1 MLPMSGKVAVLRPFV
16 CVWVIGIGLCLTLS
30 GCLAQKAD
38 MTRMGKTLDRKI
50 AKLDAREKA
59 LEQKIT
65 EAEEQLKRQSKEAER
80 LVSEARARLR
90 QDITEVRE
98 ESLPIL
104 HGKLEETGHYLKRNR
119 EHIDNLDHRIET
131 LTQVALK
138 QQVRN
143 EKRLRAIEKT
153 QQEQLAALT
162 SGRKALQKKL
172 SQIEQSLRTGLGRV
186 EALGP
191 TLESLA
197 EKVDARLGEQD
208 QAIEATRLQSNR
220 VVQQLEARTKTLQ
233 DQLSILRETLP
244 KFKQALTDLGAQLV
258 EENARIVKLSQ
269 QASKDRQELRAKV
282 DQDVRKLTGHLTQ
295 VTQKVDT
302 DMQAAAKYLGEVTA
316 KVDAD
321 TKVTGTHLEK
331 VSQSVASL
339 AKALTAL
346 GAAVNARVDAHERR
360 FKETST
366 HLVEVN
372 KSVGSVVQALN
383 SLSADVTARAEAQD
397 ARVNTTVN
405 QIEEV
410 NQNVASVAEA
420 LKAMSATVMERVDAQ
435 EARIEEATKSLQAV
449 TREVNSLIQAVGR
462 LDKPSANQTE
472 GRRSGALTPA
482 TKSIP
487 LAVSPG
493 GDVAST
499 TASTRTREREDSR
512 RLEASAKERYE
523 GILAMFKQGH
533 LDKAR
538 QGFREFLVQYPTS
551 TRAPNAQYWLG
562 ECFYG
567 NKQYPQ
573 AIEAY
578 DLVEADYPQSAKVPA
593 ALLKKGY
600 AYLALKDR
608 QQARKILERIV
619 RSYRGSPEA
628 GKASGRLAQLQ
639 GSR

>member
-1 MLPMSGKVAVLRPFV
+1 MLPMSGKVAVWRPLV

-59 LEQKIT
+59 LQQNIA
-65 EAEEQLKRQSKEAER
+65 EAEKKIARQSKEAER
-80 LVSEARARLR
+80 LLRLVTEARARLR
-90 QDITEVRE
+90 QDITELRE

-119 EHIDNLDHRIET
+119 EDIDNLNHGIET

-138 QQVRN
+138 QQVGN
-143 EKRLRAIEKT
+143 EKRLTAIEKA
-153 QQEQLAALT
+153 QQKQWAALT
-162 SGRKALQKKL
+162 SDRKALQKKL
-172 SQIEQSLRTGLGRV
+172 SQVEQSLRTGLGRV

-197 EKVDARLGEQD
+197 KAMDARLGEQD
-208 QAIEATRLQSNR
+208 QAIEAARLQSNR
-220 VVQQLEARTKTLQ
+220 VVQQLEARTRTLQ
-233 DQLSILRETLP
+233 GQLATLRETLP
-244 KFKQALTDLGAQLV
+244 KFKQALTELGEQLV
-258 EENARIVKLSQ
+258 EENARIV
-269 QASKDRQELRAKV
+269 E
-282 DQDVRKLTGHLTQ
+282 LTGHLTQ

-321 TKVTGTHLEK
+321 TQVTGTHLEK
-331 VSQSVASL
+331 VSQSVASV

-360 FKETST
+360 FEETST

-383 SLSADVTARAEAQD
+383 SLSADVTARAKAQD
-397 ARVNTTVN
+397 ARVNTTAI

-410 NQNVASVAEA
+410 NQSVASVAEA

-449 TREVNSLIQAVGR
+449 TTEVNSLIQAVGR

-487 LAVSPG
+487 LGVSPG
-493 GDVAST
+493 GDVASA
-499 TASTRTREREDSR
+499 TASIRTRARGDSR
-512 RLEASAKERYE
+512 RLEARAKERYE

-533 LDKAR
+533 LDEAR

-567 NKQYPQ
+567 NQQYTQ

-578 DLVEADYPQSAKVPA
+578 DRVEAEYPQSAKVPA

-608 QQARKILERIV
+608 QQARKILEQIV

>member
-1 MLPMSGKVAVLRPFV
+1 MLPMSGKVAVVRPLV
-16 CVWVIGIGLCLTLS
+16 CVWVIGVGLCLTLS

-38 MTRMGKTLDRKI
+38 MKRMGKALDRKI
-50 AKLDAREKA
+50 AKLDEREKA
-59 LEQKIT
+59 LQQKIT
-65 EAEEQLKRQSKEAER
+65 KAEQQLKRQSKEAER
-80 LVSEARARLR
+80 LDSEARARRARLR

-98 ESLPIL
+98 GELRGL
-104 HGKLEETGHYLKRNR
+104 GGKLEETTHYLTRNR
-119 EHIDNLDHRIET
+119 EDIDNLDHRIET
-131 LTQVALK
+131 LTRVALK

-143 EKRLRAIEKT
+143 EKRLTGIEKA

-162 SGRKALQKKL
+162 SDRKALQKRL
-172 SQIEQSLRTGLGRV
+172 SQIEQGLRTGLGRV

-197 EKVDARLGEQD
+197 KKVDARLGEQD

-233 DQLSILRETLP
+233 DQLATLRETLP
-244 KFKQALTDLGAQLV
+244 KFKQAITDLGEQLV
-258 EENARIVKLSQ
+258 EENAKIIELSE

-282 DQDVRKLTGHLTQ
+282 DQDVRELTGHLTQ

-302 DMQAAAKYLGEVTA
+302 DMQAAAKYLGEVST

-321 TKVTGTHLEK
+321 TKVTSTHLEK
-331 VSQSVASL
+331 VSQS
-339 AKALTAL
+339 
-346 GAAVNARVDAHERR
+346 
-360 FKETST
+360 
-366 HLVEVN
+366 
-372 KSVGSVVQALN
+372 
-383 SLSADVTARAEAQD
+383 
-397 ARVNTTVN
+397 
-405 QIEEV
+405 
-410 NQNVASVAEA
+410 VASVAEA

-435 EARIEEATKSLQAV
+435 EARIEEATKSLRAV
-449 TREVNSLIQAVGR
+449 TTEVNSLIQAVGR
-462 LDKPSANQTE
+462 LEKPSANQTE

-487 LAVSPG
+487 LEVSRG
-493 GDVAST
+493 GNVAST
-499 TASTRTREREDSR
+499 TASIRTREREDSR

-523 GILAMFKQGH
+523 GILAMFRQGH
-533 LDKAR
+533 LDEAQ

-551 TRAPNAQYWLG
+551 MRAPNAQYWLG

-567 NKQYPQ
+567 NQQYTQ

-578 DLVEADYPQSAKVPA
+578 DLVEDDYPQSAKVPA

-600 AYLALKDR
+600 AYLALKDH

-628 GKASGRLAQLQ
+628 GKASDRLVQLQ

>member
-1 MLPMSGKVAVLRPFV
+1 MLPLSGKVAVVRPLV
-16 CVWVIGIGLCLTLS
+16 CVWVIGVGLCLTLS

-38 MTRMGKTLDRKI
+38 MKRMGKALDRKI
-50 AKLDAREKA
+50 ARLDEREKA
-59 LEQKIT
+59 LQQKIT
-65 EAEEQLKRQSKEAER
+65 EAEQQLKRQSKEAER
-80 LVSEARARLR
+80 LESEARARRARLR

-98 ESLPIL
+98 GELRGL
-104 HGKLEETGHYLKRNR
+104 GGKLEETTHYLKRNR

-143 EKRLRAIEKT
+143 EKRLRAIEKN

-162 SGRKALQKKL
+162 SDRKALQKKL
-172 SQIEQSLRTGLGRV
+172 SQVEQSLRTGLSRV

-197 EKVDARLGEQD
+197 EKVDARLGEQA

-233 DQLSILRETLP
+233 DQLSTLRETLP
-244 KFKQALTDLGAQLV
+244 KFKQAITDLGEQLV
-258 EENARIVKLSQ
+258 EENAKIIELSQ

-295 VTQKVDT
+295 VTQKVDM
-302 DMQAAAKYLGEVTA
+302 DMQAAAKYLGEVTT

-331 VSQSVASL
+331 VSQS
-339 AKALTAL
+339 
-346 GAAVNARVDAHERR
+346 
-360 FKETST
+360 
-366 HLVEVN
+366 
-372 KSVGSVVQALN
+372 
-383 SLSADVTARAEAQD
+383 
-397 ARVNTTVN
+397 
-405 QIEEV
+405 
-410 NQNVASVAEA
+410 VASVAEA

-449 TREVNSLIQAVGR
+449 TTEVNSLIQAVGR
-462 LDKPSANQTE
+462 LEKPSANQTE

-487 LAVSPG
+487 LGVSPG
-493 GDVAST
+493 GNVAST
-499 TASTRTREREDSR
+499 TASIRTREREDSR

-533 LDKAR
+533 LDEAQ

-567 NKQYPQ
+567 NKQYTQ

-578 DLVEADYPQSAKVPA
+578 DLVEDDYPQSAKVPA

-600 AYLALKDR
+600 AYLALKDH
-608 QQARKILERIV
+608 QEARTILERIV

-639 GSR
+639 GSP